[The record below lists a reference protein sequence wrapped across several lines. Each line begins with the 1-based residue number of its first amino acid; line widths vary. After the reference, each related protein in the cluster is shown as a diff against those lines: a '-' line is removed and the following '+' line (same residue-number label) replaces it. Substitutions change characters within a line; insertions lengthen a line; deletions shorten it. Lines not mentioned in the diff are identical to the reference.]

1 VRYVNGIAIRDTLAE
16 VVAPPVAVVAID
28 VQNDFCHP
36 DGHFARHGKDIGS
49 ALAALPALVAFVA
62 GAQARGIPCVFV
74 KQRSEPEGRSDSPAW
89 LRLKTRDGKSP
100 DYTLPDS
107 WGAALVDG
115 LVPRPQDIVV
125 DKYRPD
131 AFLNTPLDALLRA
144 RGLESLIF
152 VGTTTEGCLESSVR
166 SASYR
171 DYYVSVVEDLVFSP
185 NAALH
190 EGSMRLMRHRYP
202 VASASAVLAAWAAAA
217 GAAPSRAVPLEAAA
231 IGSAR

>member
-1 VRYVNGIAIRDTLAE
+1 VRNVNGIAIRDTLAE

-36 DGHFARHGKDIGS
+36 EGHFARHGKDIGS
-49 ALAALPALVAFVA
+49 ALAALPALVAFVEA
-62 GAQARGIPCVFV
+62 AQARGIPCVFV

-115 LVPRPQDIVV
+115 LVPRPQDVV
-125 DKYRPD
+125 VEKYRPD

-171 DYYVSVVEDLVFSP
+171 DYYVSVVEELVFSP
-185 NAALH
+185 NAVLH

-202 VASASAVLAAWAAAA
+202 VANAAAVLAAWGSTSSVAPTR
-217 GAAPSRAVPLEAAA
+217 GALAEPATIVSSL
-231 IGSAR
+231 